1 MLWKGIFEMKKPNLC
16 HECKRKRILFGLANA
31 RAKGKIIGRKKQRN
45 SDMIRALRKKGL
57 TYRSIADLCGCSHGS
72 VHAEILAMKKEE
84 SEKQKILDEENAKK
98 LAKESLQLQANSEP
112 QELSN
117 LQDNKISDAYTY
129 YETVD

>member
-1 MLWKGIFEMKKPNLC
+1 MKKPTLC
-16 HECKRKRILFGLANA
+16 CECKRKRVLFGLANA

-84 SEKQKILDEENAKK
+84 VEKQKLLDEATAQK
-98 LAKESLQLQANSEP
+98 LAEETLATQVQASTEH

-117 LQDNKISDAYTY
+117 SQDSKISDAYTY

>member
-1 MLWKGIFEMKKPNLC
+1 MKKPNLC

>member
-1 MLWKGIFEMKKPNLC
+1 
-16 HECKRKRILFGLANA
+16 
-31 RAKGKIIGRKKQRN
+31 
-45 SDMIRALRKKGL
+45 
-57 TYRSIADLCGCSHGS
+57 
-72 VHAEILAMKKEE
+72 MKKEE